1 MSQDSDIFEAK
12 TLSPMLIAE
21 NVAPF
26 DSPDYWYELKL
37 DGIRCLAYLDENG
50 TELRNKRNDRL
61 NGKYP
66 ELSGI
71 HKQVRKRC
79 ILDGEL
85 AVIMDGKPDFAEI
98 QRRSLMSDKFKI
110 ETAARKY
117 PICFTAYDLLYA
129 GNTATLNKPLTVRVE
144 MLYGLVTESPLL
156 ALSRHIE
163 DTGVAFFAAA
173 KERGLEGIVAK
184 RKNSRYFP
192 GKRTKDWVKMKALLD
207 GDFIVCGYYMKSNLG
222 SVIIGSWGDG
232 TVVYQ
237 GHVVLGVSR
246 QDFRIMSASPRAEKS
261 AYPSF
266 PDFDDAIWLEPR
278 LVCTVKYMERTR
290 NGGLRQPV
298 FKGLRDDK
306 SPGECVLF

>member
-1 MSQDSDIFEAK
+1 MKRDSDIFEAK

-21 NVAPF
+21 NVVPF

-61 NGKYP
+61 NAKYP

-71 HKQVRKRC
+71 HKQVKKRC

-85 AVIMDGKPDFAEI
+85 AVIIDGKPNFAEI

-110 ETAARKY
+110 ETAARKH
-117 PICFTAYDLLYA
+117 PVCFTAYDLLYA
-129 GNTATLNKPLTVRVE
+129 ENTPILNKPLSKRVE

-173 KERGLEGIVAK
+173 KEQGLEGIVAK
-184 RKNSRYFP
+184 RKESKYFP
-192 GKRTKDWVKMKALLD
+192 GKKTKDWMKMKALLND
-207 GDFIVCGYYMKSNLG
+207 DFIVCGYYMKGNLSSVFIGCWDDG
-222 SVIIGSWGDG
+222 SI
-232 TVVYQ
+232 VYQ

-246 QDFRIMSASPRAEKS
+246 QDFKIMSGSPRADKS

-266 PDFDDAIWLEPR
+266 LDFDDAIWR
-278 LVCTVKYMERTR
+278 
-290 NGGLRQPV
+290 
-298 FKGLRDDK
+298 
-306 SPGECVLF
+306 SPSWYVQSNIWNVQETAV

>member
-1 MSQDSDIFEAK
+1 MSRDVDVFESK
-12 TLSPMLIAE
+12 TITPMLISE

-50 TELRNKRNDRL
+50 IELRNKRNDRL

-71 HKQVRKRC
+71 HKQAKKRC

-85 AVIMDGKPDFAEI
+85 AVIIDGRPNFAEI

-110 ETAARKY
+110 ETAAKKY
-117 PICFTAYDLLYA
+117 PVCFTAYDLLYA
-129 GNTATLNKPLTVRVE
+129 GNTPLINKPLTERVE
-144 MLYGLVTESPLL
+144 MLYSLIAESPLL

-163 DTGVAFFAAA
+163 EAGIALFTTA
-173 KERGLEGIVAK
+173 KERGLEGVVAK
-184 RKNSRYFP
+184 RKDSRYYP
-192 GKRTKDWVKMKALLD
+192 GKRTKDWLKMKALLD
-207 GDFIVCGYYMKSNLG
+207 DDFIVCGYYLKGNLS
-222 SVIIGSWGDG
+222 SVIIGACVDG
-232 TVVYQ
+232 SIVYQ

-246 QDFRIMSASPRAEKS
+246 QDFRIMSESPRADKS

-266 PDFDDAIWLEPR
+266 PDFDGAVWLEPT
-278 LVCTVKYMERTR
+278 LVCTVTYMERTK

-306 SPGECVLF
+306 SPEECVLF